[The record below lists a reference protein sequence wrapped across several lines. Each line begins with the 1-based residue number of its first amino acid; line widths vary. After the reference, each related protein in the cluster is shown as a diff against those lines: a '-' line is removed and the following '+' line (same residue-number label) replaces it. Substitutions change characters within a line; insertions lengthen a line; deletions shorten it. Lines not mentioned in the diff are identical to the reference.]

1 MVCAPIAATAR
12 ATPSE
17 TYPRIRRPPNPPHP
31 IHSDPVLLAHFDT
44 FRPGPTRS
52 LPHRFAAG
60 DRFGNVKIVIVQRG
74 RIRDPLVTAAR
85 DEYVKRFRR
94 FGSLEV
100 VERETRDD
108 ESLFPKGRGYKVRL
122 DETGVA
128 MTSVEFARA
137 LERWA

>member
-1 MVCAPIAATAR
+1 
-12 ATPSE
+12 
-17 TYPRIRRPPNPPHP
+17 
-31 IHSDPVLLAHFDT
+31 
-44 FRPGPTRS
+44 
-52 LPHRFAAG
+52 
-60 DRFGNVKIVIVQRG
+60 VKIVIVQRG
-74 RIRDPLVTAAR
+74 RIRDPLVAAAR

-137 LERWA
+137 LERWAMAHGQVTFAIGGPHGHGAATTSASDASLALSAMTLNHALAHLLLLEQVYRAATILAGDPYHHA